1 MPGRDRLLSSGKVS
15 DMMPYGQKPGG
26 RQGVNF
32 SESWE
37 KTVLAQESSSTKT
50 TRVGCTWPV
59 QETSRKS
66 V

>member
-1 MPGRDRLLSSGKVS
+1 MPGRARLLSSGKVF
-15 DMMPYGQKPGG
+15 DMMPYWQKPGG
-26 RQGVNF
+26 SKGVNF

-59 QETSRKS
+59 QETARKPM
-66 V
+66 